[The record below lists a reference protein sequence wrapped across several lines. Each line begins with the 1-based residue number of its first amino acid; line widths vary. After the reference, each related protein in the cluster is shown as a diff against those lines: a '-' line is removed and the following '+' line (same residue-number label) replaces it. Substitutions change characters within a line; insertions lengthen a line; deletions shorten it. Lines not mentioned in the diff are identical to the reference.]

1 MSQVGGQAVQV
12 GGQAVVD
19 LRDLE
24 GMVPLDTEVLKFQPW
39 LPPAKAKRSSPT
51 AHGFFVRPPYYSSI
65 AARFSLASSSAAC
78 TRSEINDEV
87 LQR

>member
-19 LRDLE
+19 LRNLE
-24 GMVPLDTEVLKFQPW
+24 GMVPPDAEVLQFQPW

-51 AHGFFVRPPYYSSI
+51 AHGVFY
-65 AARFSLASSSAAC
+65 SAALLLLD
-78 TRSEINDEV
+78 RRPLLPGVVVGRVHQEGD
-87 LQR
+87 R

>member
-1 MSQVGGQAVQV
+1 MSQVGAQAVQV

-24 GMVPLDTEVLKFQPW
+24 GMVPRDAEVLQFPPW

-51 AHGFFVRPPYYSSI
+51 AHGVFY
-65 AARFSLASSSAAC
+65 SAALLLLD
-78 TRSEINDEV
+78 RRPLLRGVVVGRVHQERD
-87 LQR
+87 R

>member
-1 MSQVGGQAVQV
+1 MGGQAVQV
-12 GGQAVVD
+12 AAQAVVD

-24 GMVPLDTEVLKFQPW
+24 GMVPPDAEVLQFQPW
-39 LPPAKAKRSSPT
+39 LPPAKAKRSSST
-51 AHGFFVRPPYYSSI
+51 AHGVFIWPPYYSSI

-78 TRSEINDEV
+78 TRSEIDDDV